1 MAEKAKPFMSVVIP
15 VYNGGVTIGQALS
28 SLLAQDYPSDR
39 YEIIVVNDGSTDDTA
54 DVVAMFPAV
63 RYEELPCNMGIPAAQ
78 NAGLQAAKG
87 DIYVSFNDD
96 CQAAPDYLSQLA
108 RGYAELARPMG
119 IGGMVVKRA
128 SSKNTGLIDGY
139 MEANRIGS
147 APDVV
152 IIRPAFL
159 PTVIKRLLTY
169 IIINFRSVRYAEHE
183 DCSHQEVVELYGA
196 NGSFPISMLWQIN
209 GWDTSTAAPGI
220 GGIEDCDI
228 SFRMR
233 QQFPDHHFYVMRSAH
248 ILPALDLHDSSV
260 SIKSHLLRPYRRG
273 PFNYAFHVKNGLT
286 PPVFPFPPLILLLLL
301 ADVVLGL
308 ALPLLVVLLP
318 LLVVLL
324 PQLCYAWWAKRAILE
339 RRPMYLIFPY
349 LQAAEE
355 TMVMAGLLKGFI
367 MRARGKLALS

>member
-1 MAEKAKPFMSVVIP
+1 VAKSDKPFMSVIIP
-15 VYNGGVTIGQALS
+15 VYNGGVTIERALK

-78 NAGLQAAKG
+78 NAGLKAAKG

-108 RGYAELARPMG
+108 RGYDELPRPMG

-128 SSKNTGLIDGY
+128 SSKTTGLIDSY

-152 IIRPAFL
+152 TIRPAFL
-159 PTVIKRLLTY
+159 PSVIKRLLTY
-169 IIINFRSVRYAEHE
+169 VFINFRSVRHAEHG
-183 DCSHQEVVELYGA
+183 DCGHQEVVELYGA
-196 NGSFPISMLWQIN
+196 NGSFPISMLWQVN

-228 SFRMR
+228 SFRIR
-233 QQFPDHHFYVMRSAH
+233 QKFPDHHFYVMRSAN

-273 PFNYAFHVKNGLT
+273 PFNYAFHAKNGLT

-301 ADVVLGL
+301 ADVVLSL
-308 ALPLLVVLLP
+308 ALPQLVAQLP
-318 LLVVLL
+318 LLAVFL
-324 PQLCYAWWAKRAILE
+324 PQLCYAWWTKRAILE
-339 RRPMYLIFPY
+339 RRPMYLMFPY

-367 MRARGKLALS
+367 MHARGKLAIS